1 MHIHTSFLANRF
13 WLWTGIGIS
22 LLSVA
27 AYAYHAPPHGR
38 DGSTMV
44 GYVLG
49 GFSGLIVL
57 YLAWLGVRKRRFA
70 TSRGNR
76 RDVVSAHVF
85 LGLSLIVTATLHTGF
100 EFALSIHTLTYV
112 LLLLVIGSGIFGVS
126 VYAGLP
132 ETMSRNLN
140 EMIVEKKN
148 FDWSALE
155 QLEWDLRELDRR
167 LGRALQFL
175 PDSVREPVQGAI
187 ENTRIG
193 GGLFRIL
200 SGSSRG
206 CATDAAIKRLRGL
219 VDGGGFSDAERTRLG
234 EVMRDL
240 ARKRQI
246 CACLR
251 RDTRYRALL
260 KVWLWL
266 HVPLTS
272 ALIVA
277 LISHVVLVFFYW

>member
-13 WLWTGIGIS
+13 WLWTGILIS
-22 LLSVA
+22 LISVF
-27 AYAYHAPPHGR
+27 AYAWHAPPHGR
-38 DGSTMV
+38 DGSTIV
-44 GYVLG
+44 GYALG
-49 GFSGLIVL
+49 GLSGLLVL
-57 YLAWLGVRKRRFA
+57 YLAWLGVRKRRYA
-70 TSRGNR
+70 ASRGNR
-76 RDVVSAHVF
+76 RDVVAAHVF
-85 LGLSLIVTATLHTGF
+85 LGLSLMVTATLHTGF

-126 VYAGLP
+126 VYANLP
-132 ETMSRNLN
+132 EIMSRNLN
-140 EMIVEKKN
+140 EMVIEKKN
-148 FDWSALE
+148 FDWSASE
-155 QLEWDLRELDRR
+155 QLEYDLRELDRR

-175 PDSVREPVQGAI
+175 PDSVRAPVQGAI

-193 GGLFRIL
+193 GGLISIL

-206 CATDAAIKRLRGL
+206 CATDAALTTLRGMTEA
-219 VDGGGFSDAERTRLG
+219 GGFSDDERTRLG

-251 RDTRYRALL
+251 RDTRYRAML

-272 ALIVA
+272 ALVVA
-277 LISHVVLVFFYW
+277 LVSHVVLVFFYW